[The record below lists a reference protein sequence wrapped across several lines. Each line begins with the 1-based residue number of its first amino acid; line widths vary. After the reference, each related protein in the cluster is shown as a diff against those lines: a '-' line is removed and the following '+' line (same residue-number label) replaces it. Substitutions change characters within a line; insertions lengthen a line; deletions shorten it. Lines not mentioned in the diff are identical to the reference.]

1 MSQAD
6 SPNDS
11 KPTTNVSDDALAAIE
26 DKREALERVAKSD
39 YPLAEEAEA
48 LLEIADSHN

>member
-6 SPNDS
+6 SPSDS
-11 KPTTNVSDDALAAIE
+11 KPTTNVSEDAITAIE
-26 DKREALERVAKSD
+26 DKREVLERVAKSD

-48 LLEIADSHN
+48 LLELADSHN